1 MRQDFALMTSL
12 NQLPQGLKKQA
23 TDFLAY
29 SCKEILENKIKLAYA
44 VNASKRTGKNFI
56 SLEDML
62 GAVSV
67 DISYNP
73 VAISVFIDENKILW
87 EDKMR
92 ERRGENSHRGDEGFT
107 FSYQDSIV
115 GGSEGREKFKREAI
129 MTQKNDWVLKEV
141 LADIQLFIKKDFQFY
156 LENKILR
163 QQGGSYKNG
172 KKVK

>member
-29 SCKEILENKIKLAYA
+29 SCREILENKIKLAYSI
-44 VNASKRTGKNFI
+44 NASKRTGKNFI

-67 DISYNP
+67 DISYHP
-73 VAISVFIDENKILW
+73 VAISIFIDENKVLW
-87 EDKMR
+87 EDKLR

-115 GGSEGREKFKREAI
+115 GGSEGREKFKKEAI
-129 MTQKNDWVLKEV
+129 MTQQNDWVLRESLV
-141 LADIQLFIKKDFQFY
+141 DIRKFIDKDFKFY

-163 QQGGSYKNG
+163 T
-172 KKVK
+172 KK

>member
-1 MRQDFALMTSL
+1 
-12 NQLPQGLKKQA
+12 
-23 TDFLAY
+23 
-29 SCKEILENKIKLAYA
+29 
-44 VNASKRTGKNFI
+44 
-56 SLEDML
+56 ML

-67 DISYNP
+67 DIPYKP

-92 ERRGENSHRGDEGFT
+92 ERRGESSHCGDEGFT

-129 MTQKNDWVLKEV
+129 MTQKNDWVLRESLV
-141 LADIQLFIKKDFQFY
+141 DIRKFIDKDFKFY

-163 QQGGSYKNG
+163 T
-172 KKVK
+172 KK